1 MRIALAIEYAGDAFC
16 GWQSQPSGCG
26 VQDALERALGEIAGE
41 RITTIAAG
49 RTDAGVHATSQIVH
63 FDTDKAR
70 PLTAWVRGANALLP
84 ATAAVLWA
92 QRVADDFHARFAAT
106 ARHYTYLLLA
116 QPQRPALLAKRV
128 GWYHA
133 SLDVETMRAAAA
145 HLAGTHDFSA
155 FRAAGCQAKSPVK
168 TLTRIDAGIH
178 GDLIRF
184 DFSADAFLHHMLRNI
199 VGSLVYVGAGK
210 HPPEWIAQLLA
221 ARDRTQAAP
230 TFAADGLYLAGA
242 DYSARF
248 ALPDTRRA
256 VVLPH

>member
-49 RTDAGVHATSQIVH
+49 RTDAGVHATSQIAH

-116 QPQRPALLAKRV
+116 Q
-128 GWYHA
+128 
-133 SLDVETMRAAAA
+133 AA
-145 HLAGTHDFSA
+145 TPPRCSPSA
-155 FRAAGCQAKSPVK
+155 
-168 TLTRIDAGIH
+168 
-178 GDLIRF
+178 
-184 DFSADAFLHHMLRNI
+184 
-199 VGSLVYVGAGK
+199 
-210 HPPEWIAQLLA
+210 
-221 ARDRTQAAP
+221 
-230 TFAADGLYLAGA
+230 
-242 DYSARF
+242 
-248 ALPDTRRA
+248 
-256 VVLPH
+256 